1 MVGVRQFDERETLDR
16 ALDVFTERGFR
27 ATTMP
32 DLATATGVQ
41 RGSLYHAY
49 GGKQEIFL
57 LAFGEYTA
65 RFLAGAEA
73 ALDRPTKHA
82 AVLSFFGY
90 CIRTFT
96 EGLPSHGCLSTR
108 TAVEVANEV
117 PRAESAV
124 RAMLNDLETAVFVK
138 LSVVDDGVSP
148 SVDLR
153 AAARLIVT
161 TTRGLAVMERANYSP
176 TELNAIAETLVTSLF
191 GHHTA
196 LRSRRHADR
205 TPQR

>member
-1 MVGVRQFDERETLDR
+1 MVGVRQFDERVTLDR
-16 ALDVFTERGFR
+16 ALDLFTERGFR

-32 DLATATGVQ
+32 ELATATGVQ

-49 GGKQEIFL
+49 GGKEEIFL
-57 LAFGEYTA
+57 LAFGAYTS

-82 AVLSFFGY
+82 AVLSFFEY
-90 CIRTFT
+90 CIQTFT
-96 EGLPSHGCLSTR
+96 EGRPSHGCLSTR
-108 TAVEVANEV
+108 TAIEAANEV

-124 RAMLNDLETAVFVK
+124 RTMLNNLETIIFIK
-138 LSVVDDGVSP
+138 LSAADDGASP

-176 TELNAIAETLVTSLF
+176 TELKSIAESLVTSLF
-191 GHHTA
+191 
-196 LRSRRHADR
+196 SR
-205 TPQR
+205 